1 MLMDLWYPTK
11 TNMMF
16 WEVWWAL
23 LQESFVLCSA
33 ASNSRQ
39 LHTCS
44 LRGSSVHEIF
54 QVRILEWVAI
64 SSSRGS
70 SWPKDGTHVFCVPLC
85 WQADSLPLH
94 HQGNHLLWEKDFLYS
109 QKLPKVNSLYFWKI
123 RYANI
128 KPGIILAIFLL
139 TKKYILASKGRMK
152 LVPWWYY

>member
-54 QVRILEWVAI
+54 QVRILELVAI

-85 WQADSLPLH
+85 WQANSLPLH
-94 HQGNHLLWEKDFLYS
+94 HQGNPRQEIYKKYYLLFIW
-109 QKLPKVNSLYFWKI
+109 NSNLTEHV
-123 RYANI
+123 
-128 KPGIILAIFLL
+128 IFLFAMSSN
-139 TKKYILASKGRMK
+139 TSF
-152 LVPWWYY
+152 VPTLIWQKRLGCAGMRLLQSL